1 MGDISLIY
9 ILAPAAIWTDTD
21 IYNCDC
27 RSLCVCDLSSYLK
40 FSLFQGLGMLTGH
53 SSGHV
58 NLYNL
63 EPVEDLG
70 ALKPKC
76 MCYYNLLKIHNETHC
91 FDN

>member
-1 MGDISLIY
+1 
-9 ILAPAAIWTDTD
+9 
-21 IYNCDC
+21 
-27 RSLCVCDLSSYLK
+27 
-40 FSLFQGLGMLTGH
+40 MLTGH